1 MSEANE
7 PLNSAKLR
15 QVLEAALMAA
25 DEPLSVNRLAAL
37 LRAEEG
43 DAEQARQQVREALN
57 QLAEGAADHGYELK
71 QVATGYRFQIRQELS
86 PWVSRLWE
94 EKPPRYSRALLETLA
109 LIVYK
114 QPVTRADIEHIR
126 GVGVSQSIM
135 RTLLERGWIRVLGQR
150 EVPGRP
156 NLYGSTRAFLDY
168 FNLKSLNELPSLE
181 EIEKLIEPLADD
193 DADGMAV
200 ETADE
205 AAEPLTAA
213 AGGEQRRDSPVETAD
228 EVAEPLADSED
239 AGPADAEEAETPA
252 AGEGD
257 ADASMGDPDL
267 ANVVRLPTAKR

>member
-7 PLNSAKLR
+7 PLSSAKLR

-37 LRAEEG
+37 LRAEER

-193 DADGMAV
+193 EVEGMAV
-200 ETADE
+200 ETAGE
-205 AAEPLTAA
+205 AAEPLAA
-213 AGGEQRRDSPVETAD
+213 AAEGEQRRSGLVETAD

-252 AGEGD
+252 VAKGD
-257 ADASMGDPDL
+257 ADASIGDPDL

>member
-1 MSEANE
+1 MSEPKE
-7 PLNSAKLR
+7 PLAVAQLR
-15 QVLEAALMAA
+15 KIVEAALMAA

-37 LRAEEG
+37 FRAEELE
-43 DAEQARQQVREALN
+43 AEQARQQIREALD
-57 QLAEGAADHGYELK
+57 QLAEGAAAHGYELK
-71 QVATGYRFQIRQELS
+71 QVATGYRFQIRQALS
-86 PWVSRLWE
+86 PWVSRLWQ

-168 FNLKSLNELPSLE
+168 FNLKSLNELPSLQ

-193 DADGMAV
+193 DVDEMAGA
-200 ETADE
+200 EPEAASGAAADE
-205 AAEPLTAA
+205 EASGLGD
-213 AGGEQRRDSPVETAD
+213 AGGAGVNS
-228 EVAEPLADSED
+228 AEGDPATLPSDGDD
-239 AGPADAEEAETPA
+239 APEGPAP
-252 AGEGD
+252 
-257 ADASMGDPDL
+257 DPM
-267 ANVVRLPTAKR
+267 ANVVQLPNPKR

>member
-7 PLNSAKLR
+7 PLSSAKLR

-193 DADGMAV
+193 EVEGMAV

-205 AAEPLTAA
+205 AAEPLAA
-213 AGGEQRRDSPVETAD
+213 AAEGEQRHDGLVETAD

-257 ADASMGDPDL
+257 ADASKGDPDL